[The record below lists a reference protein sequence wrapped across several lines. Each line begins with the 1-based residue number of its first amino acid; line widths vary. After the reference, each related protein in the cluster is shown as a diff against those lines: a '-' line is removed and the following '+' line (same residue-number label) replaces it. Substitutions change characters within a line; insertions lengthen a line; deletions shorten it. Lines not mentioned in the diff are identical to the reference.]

1 MRNDNFLLNP
11 NQCKRT
17 ILDKAYIRYINN
29 LKQTLNEEETE
40 RWEIYQIILQLLMD
54 EGKTHYLNELK
65 YRISDGE
72 NPNIIILDFINR
84 EGDTVDG
91 FIWSFKK
98 KLEEFVEEDYFKR
111 FYE

>member
-29 LKQTLNEEETE
+29 LKQTLDEEETE
-40 RWEIYQIILQLLMD
+40 RWEIYQAIFQILID
-54 EGKTHYLNELK
+54 EGKPQYLNELK

-72 NPNIIILDFINR
+72 NPNEIILDIIKR
-84 EGDTVDG
+84 EGDNIDG
-91 FIWSFKK
+91 LIWSFKS
-98 KLEEFVEEDYFKR
+98 KLEEFIEEDYFKK
-111 FYE
+111 FY

>member
-11 NQCKRT
+11 NQCKKT

-29 LKQTLNEEETE
+29 LKETLKDSEAE
-40 RWEIYQIILQLLMD
+40 RWEIYQVILQILMD
-54 EGKTHYLNELK
+54 NGKPEYFNELK

-72 NPNIIILDFINR
+72 NPNKIILDFIKR
-84 EGDTVDG
+84 EADTVDG
-91 FIWSFKK
+91 FIWGFKK
-98 KLEEFVEEDYFKR
+98 KLEEFIEEDYFKR

>member
-1 MRNDNFLLNP
+1 MRNDNFLLSP
-11 NQCKRT
+11 NQRKST

-29 LKQTLNEEETE
+29 LKEKLDEEETE
-40 RWEIYQIILQLLMD
+40 RWEIYQIILQILMD
-54 EGKTHYLNELK
+54 EGKPQYLNELK

-84 EGDTVDG
+84 EGDNIDG
-91 FIWSFKK
+91 FIWGFKK
-98 KLEEFVEEDYFKR
+98 KLEEFVEVDYFKR